1 MEIVLIKTAQLLLSL
16 SLLVII
22 HEFGHYILARIF
34 KTRVE
39 KFYLFFDPWF
49 SLFKVKKGD
58 TEYGIGWLPLG
69 GYVKIS
75 GMIDESMD
83 KEAMKL
89 PPQPHEFRS
98 KKSWQRLLIMV
109 GGVVMNFIL
118 AFVIYIGILY
128 AWGEQYLPTA
138 NVKYGI
144 VVDSVGQKIGLQ
156 NGDKILSVANIPV
169 ENFHKIIPTVILDNA
184 STIQVERAG
193 QKVDVEITEEE
204 QTILIKSSKNVIS
217 FRYPFNY
224 KVSDFGKN
232 SPAKEAGIKAG
243 DRIIGM
249 DSLKYEYDDQF
260 KLALKENIGNQVTLN
275 ILRDT
280 TKMNIALTIPPTGLL
295 GIQLEQDLQKI
306 FEFKTIKYGLIESI
320 PAGFR
325 KGFDTINDYLK
336 QFKLL
341 FSPKT
346 KAYESLGGFIAIG
359 NIFPGMWNWHSFWN
373 MTAFLSIIL
382 GVMNLLPIPALDGGH
397 VMFLLFEMVTGRK
410 PGDKFLEYAQI
421 VGMVLLL
428 SLVLYANGNDVFK
441 LLKDYF

>member
-184 STIQVERAG
+184 STIQVERDG

-204 QTILIKSSKNVIS
+204 QTILIKSTKNVIS
-217 FRYPFNY
+217 FRVPFNY
-224 KVSDFGKN
+224 KVIDFGKD
-232 SPAKEAGIKAG
+232 SPAKEAGLKAG

-249 DSLKYEYDDQF
+249 DSVMYEYEDQF
-260 KLALKENIGNQVTLN
+260 KSGLRANIGNNVTLN

-280 TKMNIALTIPPTGLL
+280 TKMNIAMVIPETGLL
-295 GIQLEQDLQKI
+295 GITLEQDLQKI
-306 FEFKTIKYGLIESI
+306 FEFKTIKYGLLESI
-320 PAGFR
+320 PAGFK
-325 KGFDTINDYLK
+325 KGINTINDYLK
-336 QFKLL
+336 QFKLI

-397 VMFLLFEMVTGRK
+397 VMFLLFEMITGRK

-428 SLVLYANGNDVFK
+428 SLVLYANLNDVFK
-441 LLKDYF
+441 LVKDYF